1 MMNERN
7 SFQKRLIFFLIGGV
21 MINETF
27 QIKLKRR
34 QKNNFDFK
42 VALFRSF
49 QSLQWRVNVVDA
61 RRIQS

>member
-1 MMNERN
+1 
-7 SFQKRLIFFLIGGV
+7 

-49 QSLQWRVNVVDA
+49 QSLQRRVNVVDA

>member
-7 SFQKRLIFFLIGGV
+7 SFQKRLIFFLIGAV
-21 MINETF
+21 INETF

-34 QKNNFDFK
+34 QKDDSFDFK

-49 QSLQWRVNVVDA
+49 QSLQRRVNVVDA